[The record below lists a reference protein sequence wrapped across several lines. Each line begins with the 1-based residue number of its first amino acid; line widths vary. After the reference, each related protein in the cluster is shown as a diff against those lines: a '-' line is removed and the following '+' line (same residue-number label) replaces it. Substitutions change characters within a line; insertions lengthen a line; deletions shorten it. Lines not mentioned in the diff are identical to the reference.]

1 MPYSF
6 WAEPALEEFMK
17 SSRYRNCAE
26 WGRVPLFGELES
38 SDVIQLCSWLLEH
51 WLYLPHCNPCH
62 LALAFFVV
70 LLALCLCLCLGEKE
84 VCQNPQ

>member
-1 MPYSF
+1 
-6 WAEPALEEFMK
+6 
-17 SSRYRNCAE
+17 
-26 WGRVPLFGELES
+26 
-38 SDVIQLCSWLLEH
+38 
-51 WLYLPHCNPCH
+51 